1 MIQSGDVSR
10 AVQLTAAAL
19 SVVDVIALSKTT
31 ESEANEL
38 TKKRIMVNN
47 YYVDLLLV
55 RLSM

>member
-1 MIQSGDVSR
+1 MSR

-47 YYVDLLLV
+47 YYDDLLLV